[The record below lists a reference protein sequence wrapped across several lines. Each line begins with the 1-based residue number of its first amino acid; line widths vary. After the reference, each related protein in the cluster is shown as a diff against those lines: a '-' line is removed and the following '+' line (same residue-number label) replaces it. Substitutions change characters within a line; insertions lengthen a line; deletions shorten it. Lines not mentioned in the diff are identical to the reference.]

1 MYRLFPVIAFV
12 VLSIIGTHSYNN
24 LLNDNLDKEEKILHI
39 EKTLKESSSKINE
52 LKDNLNDLKELLK
65 VNEVIAM
72 SNKNKKHISKKKSIN
87 VIVTAYTTHKSECG
101 KSDGITSMNEKAIP
115 FATAAVG
122 KDLKHL
128 KNKTVYIPFL
138 GIVVRVNDDKARH
151 QNGLDICVRTKSQ
164 AYEIGR
170 EIREIIPL

>member
-1 MYRLFPVIAFV
+1 MYRLFPVIAFI

-24 LLNDNLDKEEKILHI
+24 LLNDNIDKDKKLLDLEK
-39 EKTLKESSSKINE
+39 KLKETSNKINE
-52 LKDNLNDLKELLK
+52 LKNNTNELIELFTI
-65 VNEVIAM
+65 NEAIAM
-72 SNKNKKHISKKKSIN
+72 SNKRHGIITKKKPIK

-122 KDLKHL
+122 KDLQHL
-128 KNKTVYIPFL
+128 KDKKVYVPFL
-138 GIVVRVNDDKARH
+138 GIVVRINDDKARH
-151 QNGLDICVRTKSQ
+151 QKGLDICVRTKNQ

>member
-1 MYRLFPVIAFV
+1 MYRLFPLIAFV
-12 VLSIIGTHSYNN
+12 VLSVIGTHSYNN
-24 LLNDNLDKEEKILHI
+24 ILNDNIDKGKKLLDLEKELK
-39 EKTLKESSSKINE
+39 KTSDKINE
-52 LKDNLNDLKELLK
+52 LKNNTNELIELFRI
-65 VNEVIAM
+65 NEAIAM
-72 SNKNKKHISKKKSIN
+72 SNKKHSLITKKKPIK

-101 KSDGITSMNEKAIP
+101 KDDGITSMNEKAIP

-128 KNKTVYIPFL
+128 KDKKVYVPFL

-151 QNGLDICVRTKSQ
+151 QKGFDICVHTKNQ